1 MLLTHVVLAIAVPPL
16 AIMAIVHG
24 LRGQLDRHRRIVRFL
39 FPIWVYVSI
48 TGVLVY
54 WMLRP
59 YYPH

>member
-1 MLLTHVVLAIAVPPL
+1 MLLSHILLASAVPPL
-16 AIMAIVHG
+16 AILAI
-24 LRGQLDRHRRIVRFL
+24 LRGQTDRRRRIVRFL
-39 FPIWVYVSI
+39 FPIRVYVSI